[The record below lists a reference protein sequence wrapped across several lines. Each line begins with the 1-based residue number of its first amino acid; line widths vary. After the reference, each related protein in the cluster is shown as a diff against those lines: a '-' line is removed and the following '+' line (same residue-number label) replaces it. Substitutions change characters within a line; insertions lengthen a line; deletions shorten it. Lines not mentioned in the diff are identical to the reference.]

1 MFFFNGIISLFHF
14 LVKLFIID
22 LFGGLVNIFKSIIS
36 LIIKG
41 FVFAYESFISFILN
55 PVGGILRFIYEIFKL
70 ITMTIENIVRYAYIF
85 FINLIFNPISSMG
98 VIFTTLWNM
107 VKGIFTYIA
116 LIFLSFSDA
125 LAGVGSDI
133 SHFFR
138 IIYKFFMDLMN
149 FNVAV
154 GQSSASVA
162 ASATATSSAT
172 NTTNT
177 ANTPNTSNTRS

>member
-1 MFFFNGIISLFHF
+1 M
-14 LVKLFIID
+14 V
-22 LFGGLVNIFKSIIS
+22 
-36 LIIKG
+36 
-41 FVFAYESFISFILN
+41 
-55 PVGGILRFIYEIFKL
+55 
-70 ITMTIENIVRYAYIF
+70 IENIVRYAYIF

-162 ASATATSSAT
+162 AAASASAT

-177 ANTPNTSNTRS
+177 SNTRS